1 MTLTEMQGLLRG
13 QCLPGDLKV
22 NEDLAE
28 YLLRQF
34 KERDDKIAALAAES
48 AVLKKF
54 CKNASFDADYAAE
67 LGMER
72 GGFTDAMNDIKT
84 PATDAAIAELKAQQ
98 FEWAE
103 AVVRNEIGCLKECAP
118 TLRNMACLANHFHN
132 LASELRKE
140 AK

>member
-22 NEDLAE
+22 GEELAE
-28 YLLRQF
+28 YFVRQF
-34 KERDDKIAALAAES
+34 KERDDKISALAADN

-84 PATDAAIAELKAQQ
+84 PATDAAIAEIKARV
-98 FEWAE
+98 WIE
-103 AVVRNEIGCLKECAP
+103 AKDLTKS
-118 TLRNMACLANHFHN
+118 MLATDSVDHLDF
-132 LASELRKE
+132 LFDGKIEQLRKE
-140 AK
+140 SGQ